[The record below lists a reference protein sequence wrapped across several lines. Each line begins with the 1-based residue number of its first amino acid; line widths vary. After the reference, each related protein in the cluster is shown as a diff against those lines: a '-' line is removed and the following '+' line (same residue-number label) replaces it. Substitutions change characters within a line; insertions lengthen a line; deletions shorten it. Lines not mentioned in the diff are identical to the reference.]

1 MSEHLSLLQ
10 QFCYSQPQ
18 LVSIEGLR
26 QICVNACLQS
36 FQLVCLCNLGREHY
50 HGYMVNLLVGPN
62 LTAHLQSVHLWHH
75 QVRYYHVGYHADS
88 LLQTVV
94 AVDGICHVVVG
105 RQL

>member
-1 MSEHLSLLQ
+1 
-10 QFCYSQPQ
+10 
-18 LVSIEGLR
+18 
-26 QICVNACLQS
+26 
-36 FQLVCLCNLGREHY
+36 
-50 HGYMVNLLVGPN
+50 MVHLLVGPN